1 MDLLTDIHCHLHEP
15 DFEGDLAEVIA
26 RSVAQGV
33 GQFVCNAGDI
43 SDFERIVSI
52 AKQYEGIIPCFGI
65 HPWFCGDLAVGWQ
78 GQLAEWLISHKAGVG
93 EIGLD
98 SWKPGI
104 PSLEVQKKVFREQL
118 ALAREFDRPVM
129 IHCLKAYD
137 DLYQIV
143 TDDGV
148 PISGF
153 LLHAYSGP
161 WTMVDALA
169 ELGGRFS
176 FSHPCFAPD
185 RKKAHKT
192 IASVPV
198 DRLLLESDS
207 PDLVGPE
214 PFRPYSI
221 RRSDGRFR
229 NEPANI
235 SAIVEVLA
243 SIRGSS
249 QSELIRQI
257 KKNSSDFLAPI
268 V

>member
-15 DFEGDLAEVIA
+15 DFESDLGEVIA
-26 RSVAQGV
+26 RAVENGI
-33 GQFVCNAGDI
+33 GRFVCNAGAI
-43 SDFERIVSI
+43 ADFEQISTI
-52 AKQYEGIIPCFGI
+52 AKQYSGIVPCFGI
-65 HPWFCGDLAVGWQ
+65 HPWYCNDLPVGWQ
-78 GQLAEWLISHKAGVG
+78 GELAYWLVSHRAGVG

-98 SWKPGI
+98 SWKQGI
-104 PSLEVQKKVFREQL
+104 PPLEVQMHVFREQL
-118 ALAREFDRPVM
+118 ALARELDRPAM

-137 DLYQIV
+137 VLYQIL
-143 TDDGV
+143 TDDGT

-161 WTMVDALA
+161 WTMVGPLA
-169 ELGGRFS
+169 ALGGRFS

-192 IASVPV
+192 IAVVPS

-214 PFRPYSI
+214 PYRPYSI

-235 SAIVEVLA
+235 SAITQVLA
-243 SIRGSS
+243 AIRGTS
-249 QSELIRQI
+249 QSELMQQI
-257 KKNSSDFLAPI
+257 KKNASEFLAPI

>member
-1 MDLLTDIHCHLHEP
+1 MLTDIHCHLHEP
-15 DFEGDLAEVIA
+15 DFESDLGEVIA
-26 RSVAQGV
+26 RALEKGI
-33 GQFVCNAGDI
+33 GQFVCNAGAI
-43 SDFERIVSI
+43 SDFERLITI
-52 AKQYEGIIPCFGI
+52 AKQYDGIVPCFGI
-65 HPWFCGDLAVGWQ
+65 HPWFCGDLPDGWQ
-78 GQLAEWLISHKAGVG
+78 KELADRLVSHKAGIG

-104 PSLEVQKKVFREQL
+104 PSLELQTKIFREQL
-118 ALAREFDRPVM
+118 ALARELDRPVM

-137 DLYQIV
+137 ELYQIL
-143 TDDGV
+143 TNDGV
-148 PISGF
+148 PMSGF

-161 WTMVDALA
+161 WTMIVPLA

-192 IASVPV
+192 IAAVPV

-207 PDLVGPE
+207 PDLVGPD
-214 PFRPYSI
+214 PLRPYSI

-235 SAIVEVLA
+235 SAIIEILA
-243 SIRGSS
+243 AIRRTS
-249 QSELIRQI
+249 QSELIQQI
-257 KKNSSDFLAPI
+257 IKNTREFLAP
-268 V
+268 VV